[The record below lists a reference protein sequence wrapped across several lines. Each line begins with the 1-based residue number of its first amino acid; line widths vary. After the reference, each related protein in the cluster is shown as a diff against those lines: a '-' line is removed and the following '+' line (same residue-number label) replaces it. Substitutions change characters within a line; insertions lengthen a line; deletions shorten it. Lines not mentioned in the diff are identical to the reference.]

1 LLTPFQAFY
10 QLAQKETVV
19 SPDSRLSDFA
29 FILSYIAE
37 IKFITHLK
45 NPSFIFTNL
54 EDYLGTKCAGKKSLP
69 TSIEKQKI
77 MQKLFYL
84 LLALVTITSC
94 QKDTIDRDAM
104 TTINFLLIADD
115 LSDAV
120 QFKYHDLDGPDGP
133 LQGFVTDAVLSPN
146 LGYSGAV
153 SILNERTNPTT
164 KVNDEIMAN
173 PNDFQVFFTLS
184 DPNVK
189 VEIMDED
196 DNGMPIGLTTRVTTG
211 SQEGDYTMKIQVVKN
226 GNKSN
231 AGTAEE
237 AGGEI
242 AIEGDFK
249 VYVRE

>member
-1 LLTPFQAFY
+1 MN
-10 QLAQKETVV
+10 
-19 SPDSRLSDFA
+19 RL
-29 FILSYIAE
+29 FIL
-37 IKFITHLK
+37 L
-45 NPSFIFTNL
+45 L
-54 EDYLGTKCAGKKSLP
+54 SLVAVFGC
-69 TSIEKQKI
+69 SKD
-77 MQKLFYL
+77 KLD
-84 LLALVTITSC
+84 
-94 QKDTIDRDAM
+94 QDAM

-115 LSDAV
+115 LSDGV

-146 LGYSGAV
+146 LGYTGTI

-173 PNDFQVFFTLS
+173 PNDYQVFFTLS
-184 DPNVK
+184 DPNVDVK
-189 VEIMDED
+189 VMDKD
-196 DNGMPIGLTTRVTTG
+196 DNGMPLGLSTRVTTG

-242 AIEGDFK
+242 AIESEFI
-249 VYVRE
+249 VYIRA